1 MKTVNVNIFFVYYIK
16 EIEMRRSNDD
26 LVCVILK

>member
-1 MKTVNVNIFFVYYIK
+1 MKTVNVNNFFVYYIK